1 MEDHQKTINHV
12 SSVDELQRRHERYLK
27 FNFCGSES
35 SSVLD
40 WGWIKKSGILMVV
53 GFINR

>member
-35 SSVLD
+35 SSVYD
-40 WGWIKKSGILMVV
+40 RGMDQKVRYFNGGGVY
-53 GFINR
+53 